1 MEQNLPE
8 EIEAHLKRILQSSQE
23 DWSKEAG
30 ALEKLES
37 LWLKKDSL
45 FDEQISLLGMENVSS
60 LDKEDTRGALLL
72 TFSGSLVSLGY
83 GSQRWM
89 EYASIKMRSD
99 VPDIVNCEKTSLAE
113 DLKRGKTAQFTQGPL
128 KKTSALYK
136 IMVCSGEVSPSEQDK
151 RVREATV
158 FLTNSFVHLNREVT
172 MPVQGVETDQ
182 FNKKNIV
189 SYLSRK
195 SGLSQEK
202 VRMIMDD
209 YTYMLETGLLLGKTV
224 SLGKMG
230 RFSLKVSPKRKA
242 RLGRNLQT
250 GEEIT
255 IPAKE
260 SHMSPVFRF
269 SSSLKEKAGR
279 LPIADNASDE
289 DE

>member
-1 MEQNLPE
+1 MEQKVPE
-8 EIEAHLKRILQSSQE
+8 EIGVHLKRILESSLE
-23 DWSKEAG
+23 AWSKDPE
-30 ALEKLES
+30 ALERLEA
-37 LWLKKDSL
+37 LWLKKDTL
-45 FDEQISLLGMENVSS
+45 FDQQISLLGMESVPS
-60 LDKEDTRGALLL
+60 LDKGDQRGALLL

-83 GSQRWM
+83 GIERWM

-99 VPDIVNCEKTSLAE
+99 VPDIVNCDKTSLSE
-113 DLKRGKTAQFTQGPL
+113 DLQRGKTAQFSHGPL

-136 IMVCSGEVSPSEQDK
+136 IVVCSKDVSPAEQDK

-172 MPVQGVETDQ
+172 MPVQGVDTDQ

-209 YTYMLETGLLLGKTV
+209 YTYMLETGLLLGKSV
-224 SLGKMG
+224 SLGRMG
-230 RFSLKVSPKRKA
+230 RFSLKRTPRRKA
-242 RLGRNLQT
+242 RLGRNPQT

-255 IPAKE
+255 IPAKDE
-260 SHMSPVFRF
+260 HMSPVFRF
-269 SSSLKEKAGR
+269 SSSLKEKTER
-279 LPIADNASDE
+279 LPVQDRSSE
-289 DE
+289 